1 MGFIMRHSFLTAGHI
16 LILGG
21 TAEAKQLAQQ
31 LIVHAPHCRLTMSL
45 AGRTSAPL
53 QQPIPT
59 RSGGFGGTQG
69 LARWL
74 IEQRVS
80 LLIVA
85 THPFAA
91 QMPVHAIEAAKQ
103 AHVPVVRLLR
113 PAWAPEPGAFWQRC
127 QTLLQAAQQL
137 GNTPQRVFLPI
148 GRQSVA
154 SFMTAP
160 QHTYVVRSI
169 EPLEAHTA
177 LPHLHS
183 LQARGPFSQQE
194 EEKLMIS
201 WNITRMVCKNSGG
214 DTMSTKLQAARAL
227 GIPVL
232 MVERPQLPNAI
243 TTFNS
248 VASLLHALQQ
258 GIIANQE

>member
-1 MGFIMRHSFLTAGHI
+1 MSHPLLTAGHI

-21 TAEAKQLAQQ
+21 TAEARQLAQQ
-31 LIVHAPHCRLTMSL
+31 LKAHAPDCRLTMSL

-53 QQPIPT
+53 RQPIPT
-59 RSGGFGGTQG
+59 RSGGFGGAEALT
-69 LARWL
+69 RWL

-91 QMPVHAIEAAKQ
+91 QMPVHAIAAAKQ
-103 AHVPVVRLLR
+103 AHIPIVRLLR
-113 PAWAPEPGAFWQRC
+113 PAWTPEPNARWHRC

-148 GRQSVA
+148 GRQSA
-154 SFMTAP
+154 ALFAAAP
-160 QHTYVVRSI
+160 QHTYLVRSI
-169 EPLEAHTA
+169 EPLEERAM

-194 EEKLMIS
+194 EEDLMVS
-201 WNITRMVCKNSGG
+201 WGITRMVCKNSGG
-214 DTMSTKLQAARAL
+214 NAMATKLQAAGAL
-227 GIPVL
+227 GIPIV
-232 MVERPQLPNAI
+232 MVERPQLPTPI
-243 TTFNS
+243 TTFS
-248 VASLLHALQQ
+248 AVAPLLHALQH
-258 GIIANQE
+258 GIISD